1 MRKAWQLASLAFVAL
16 AAFMLFLSFEYPYK
30 DRLGPGPGFFPIW
43 MALIM
48 AGLAL
53 GLWIQ
58 TRRSPNDGQRISV
71 LLPDSEGLRR
81 VLLIL
86 IALVVIVV
94 LLDPLGFRLSML
106 LFLLFLPLALGLR
119 QWAGIVIFAVLGSFG
134 VFHVF
139 YYWLKVPLPIGWFGV

>member
-1 MRKAWQLASLAFVAL
+1 MRKAWQVSSLAFVAL
-16 AAFMLFLSFEYPYK
+16 AAFVLFLSFEYPYK
-30 DRLGPGPGFFPIW
+30 DRLGPGPAFFPIW
-43 MALIM
+43 MALIT

-58 TRRSPNDGQRISV
+58 TRRSPNDGQRISI

-86 IALVVIVV
+86 IALVVIVA

-119 QWAGIVIFAVLGSFG
+119 QWVGIVIFAALGSFG

-139 YYWLKVPLPIGWFGV
+139 YFWLKVPLPIGWLGI

>member
-1 MRKAWQLASLAFVAL
+1 MRKAWQLASVAFVAL
-16 AAFMLFLSFEYPYK
+16 AAFVLFLSFEYPYK

-58 TRRSPNDGQRISV
+58 TRRSPNDGQRISI

-86 IALVVIVV
+86 VALGVIVA

-119 QWAGIVIFAVLGSFG
+119 QWAGIVIFAALGSFG

-139 YYWLKVPLPIGWFGV
+139 YFWLKVPLPIGWLGI

>member
-1 MRKAWQLASLAFVAL
+1 MRKAWQFASLAFVAL
-16 AAFMLFLSFEYPYK
+16 AAVVFFLSFEYPYK
-30 DRLGPGPGFFPIW
+30 DRLGPGPAFFPIW
-43 MALIM
+43 MALVT

-53 GLWIQ
+53 GLWIK
-58 TRRSPNDGQRISV
+58 TRRSPNDGQRISI

-86 IALVVIVV
+86 LALVVIVA

-119 QWAGIVIFAVLGSFG
+119 QWAGIVIFAALGSFG

-139 YYWLKVPLPIGWFGV
+139 YFWLKVPLPIGWLGI

>member
-1 MRKAWQLASLAFVAL
+1 MRKAWQFASLAFVAL
-16 AAFMLFLSFEYPYK
+16 AAFVFFLSFEYPYK
-30 DRLGPGPGFFPIW
+30 DRLGPGPAFFPIW
-43 MALIM
+43 MALVT

-53 GLWIQ
+53 GLWIK
-58 TRRSPNDGQRISV
+58 TRRSPNDGQRISI

-86 IALVVIVV
+86 LALVVIVA

-119 QWAGIVIFAVLGSFG
+119 QWAGIVIFAALGSFG

-139 YYWLKVPLPIGWFGV
+139 YFWLKVPLPIGWLGI